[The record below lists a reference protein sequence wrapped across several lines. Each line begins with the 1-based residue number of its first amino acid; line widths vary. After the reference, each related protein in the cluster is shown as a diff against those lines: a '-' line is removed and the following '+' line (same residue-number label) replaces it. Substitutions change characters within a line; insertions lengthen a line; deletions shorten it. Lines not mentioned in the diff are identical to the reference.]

1 MEKTCTDSG
10 INRNAAAG
18 IVRQSLLASEG
29 TQGRGDTAHTA
40 ALTHSRTHAL
50 THTRTHTSHRDHE
63 EDLTRNATETGARS
77 VESDVRTAAVA
88 TYSTRPSLPV

>member
-1 MEKTCTDSG
+1 MDKTCTDSG

-40 ALTHSRTHAL
+40 ALTHSCTHAL
-50 THTRTHTSHRDHE
+50 THSRTHAHTLLTGTMKRTSPEMPPRQVPGPWS
-63 EDLTRNATETGARS
+63 LTS
-77 VESDVRTAAVA
+77 V
-88 TYSTRPSLPV
+88 PLP